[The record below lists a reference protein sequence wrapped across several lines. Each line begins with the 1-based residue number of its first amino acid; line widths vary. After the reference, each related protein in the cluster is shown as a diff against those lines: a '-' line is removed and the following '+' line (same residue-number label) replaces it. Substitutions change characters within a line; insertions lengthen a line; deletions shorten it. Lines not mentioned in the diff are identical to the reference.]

1 MPLFASDAEVYEHL
15 GRLIQDAV
23 ADDELWAAIA
33 RADAVV
39 QLALYEP
46 GAIITVRAVAGGEGE
61 ERQTELGPGSLR
73 PDVVLRMS
81 ADTLHRLLLGRVNPT
96 VALAHGDVST
106 RGPAAKV
113 LELVPLA
120 QPLGERYGSQLEAAG
135 REDLARA

>member
-1 MPLFASDAEVYEHL
+1 MALFASEAEVYEHV
-15 GRLIQDAV
+15 GRLLQEA
-23 ADDELWAAIA
+23 AGDDELWAEIA

-39 QLALYEP
+39 QVTLRDPDAVL
-46 GAIITVRAVAGGEGE
+46 TVRAVPGD
-61 ERQTELGPGSLR
+61 EREIELGPGKLQ
-73 PDVVLRMS
+73 PDVVLRMD

-96 VALAHGDVST
+96 LALARGEVTT

-120 QPLGERYGSQLEAAG
+120 QPLAARYGPQLEAAG

>member
-1 MPLFASDAEVYEHL
+1 MPLFTSDAEVYEHV

-23 ADDELWAAIA
+23 ADDQLWEAIA

-39 QLALYEP
+39 QLSLYEP
-46 GAIITVRAVAGGEGE
+46 GAVLTVRAMPGA
-61 ERQTELGPGSLR
+61 ERQVELGPGGLQ
-73 PDVVLRMS
+73 PDVVLRMG
-81 ADTLHRLLLGRVNPT
+81 ADTLHRLLLGRLNPT
-96 VALAHGDVST
+96 VALARGDVTT

-120 QPLGERYGSQLEAAG
+120 QSLAARYGPQLEAAG